1 MTDTKNKILDADQV
15 LKKINRLAYEIYED
29 NFQEKEIALVGLE
42 PNGAVLAM
50 LLKAEVEK
58 ISPLIV
64 HYSTIQVHKDQPL
77 DYPIQIGLPSHFYPT
92 LPVIIVDDVLNSGR
106 TMFYSFKPFL
116 DSALKKIQVAVL
128 VDREHK
134 KFPISADYVGYSLG
148 TTLQEFVEVNL
159 SNPHDYAVYL
169 L

>member
-1 MTDTKNKILDADQV
+1 MGQVKSKILDATEVQN
-15 LKKINRLAYEIYED
+15 KICRLAFEIYER
-29 NFQEKEIALVGLE
+29 NFQEKEIAIVGIE
-42 PNGAVLAM
+42 PKGSVLAH
-50 LLKAEVEK
+50 LLREEIEK
-58 ISPLIV
+58 ISPIKVLF
-64 HYSTIQVHKDQPL
+64 STIKLDMDKPL
-77 DYPIQIGLPSHFYPT
+77 NKIEIGLPASFYPK

-116 DSALKKIQVAVL
+116 ESELYKVQVAVL
-128 VDREHK
+128 VDRAHK

-159 SNPHDYAVYL
+159 SNAEEYAVYL

>member
-1 MTDTKNKILDADQV
+1 MGQVKTKILIAKEVQNKIC
-15 LKKINRLAYEIYED
+15 RLAFEIYEG
-29 NFQEKEIALVGLE
+29 NFQEKEIALVGIE
-42 PNGAVLAM
+42 PNGAVLAT
-50 LLKAEVEK
+50 LLKSEIER

-64 HYSTIQVHKDQPL
+64 HFSTIKLDKDSSL
-77 DYPIQIGLPSHFYPT
+77 SKVNISLKVDQISKT
-92 LPVIIVDDVLNSGR
+92 SVILVDDVLNSGR

-116 DSALKKIQVAVL
+116 ELELYKVQVAVL
-128 VDREHK
+128 VDRAHK

-159 SNPHDYAVYL
+159 SNIEEYAVYL

>member
-1 MTDTKNKILDADQV
+1 MGQVRTKILGAKEVQNKIC
-15 LKKINRLAYEIYED
+15 RLAFEIYEG
-29 NFQEKEIALVGLE
+29 NFQEKEIALVGIE
-42 PNGAVLAM
+42 PNGAVLAT
-50 LLKAEVEK
+50 LLKNEIER

-64 HYSTIQVHKDQPL
+64 RFSTIKLDKDSPLSKVNISLKVDQVSKT
-77 DYPIQIGLPSHFYPT
+77 S
-92 LPVIIVDDVLNSGR
+92 VILVDDVLNSGR

-116 DSALKKIQVAVL
+116 ESELYKVQVAVL
-128 VDREHK
+128 VDRAHK

-159 SNPHDYAVYL
+159 SNTEEYAVYL

>member
-1 MTDTKNKILDADQV
+1 MGQVKTKILSAKEVQNKIC
-15 LKKINRLAYEIYED
+15 RLAFEIYEG
-29 NFQEKEIALVGLE
+29 NFQEEEIALVGIE
-42 PNGAVLAM
+42 PNGAVLAT
-50 LLKAEVEK
+50 LLKNEIER

-64 HYSTIQVHKDQPL
+64 HFSTIKLDKDSPLSKVNISLKVGQVSKT
-77 DYPIQIGLPSHFYPT
+77 S
-92 LPVIIVDDVLNSGR
+92 VIIVDDVLNSGR

-116 DSALKKIQVAVL
+116 ESELYKVQVAVL
-128 VDREHK
+128 VDRAHK

-159 SNPHDYAVYL
+159 SNTAEYAVCL

>member
-1 MTDTKNKILDADQV
+1 MGQVKTKILSAKEVQNKIC
-15 LKKINRLAYEIYED
+15 RLAFEIYEG
-29 NFQEKEIALVGLE
+29 NFQEKEIALVGIE
-42 PNGAVLAM
+42 PNGAVLAT
-50 LLKAEVEK
+50 LLKNEIER

-64 HYSTIQVHKDQPL
+64 HFSTIKLDKDSPLSKVNISLKVDQVSKT
-77 DYPIQIGLPSHFYPT
+77 S
-92 LPVIIVDDVLNSGR
+92 VILVDDVLNSGR

-116 DSALKKIQVAVL
+116 ESELYKVQVAVL
-128 VDREHK
+128 VDRAHK

-159 SNPHDYAVYL
+159 DNPEEYAVFL